1 MLCVFFTYF
10 MSDWFFL
17 FFLLLVYIFSVACD
31 DVEELKLDEL
41 DEVKKDDEELDDEF
55 DENIIGFSKYNARFV
70 T

>member
-1 MLCVFFTYF
+1 
-10 MSDWFFL
+10 
-17 FFLLLVYIFSVACD
+17 LVYIFSVACD